1 MRFISLFSKHMALIY
16 RCISVAAAV
25 LIAGITAYYMIL
37 GDYSLMDYRLY
48 INAFALAF
56 VIFTIA
62 WPVKIE
68 FLATVTLVYAVEIL
82 ITTPLRENLMG
93 FMMYVLTC
101 AILFSRGFFRK
112 NRMAKIIMS
121 IIIFFG
127 LFATQLRFGANVFV
141 ESIFILAE
149 YAFVVFLIIL
159 FYYLYLRN
167 QGKSP
172 IEKEL
177 DLSLFPELTER
188 DKEWI
193 ELILQ
198 ETKYSTIASQY
209 KITEGAVKNRM
220 RLIFKTLDVSDR
232 IGFMATYGGFTI
244 KK

>member
-1 MRFISLFSKHMALIY
+1 MALIY

>member
-16 RCISVAAAV
+16 RSISVAAAV

-112 NRMAKIIMS
+112 NRMMKIILS

-127 LFATQLRFGANVFV
+127 LFATQLRFGADVFV
-141 ESIFILAE
+141 ESIFVLAE

>member
-1 MRFISLFSKHMALIY
+1 
-16 RCISVAAAV
+16 
-25 LIAGITAYYMIL
+25 
-37 GDYSLMDYRLY
+37 
-48 INAFALAF
+48 
-56 VIFTIA
+56 
-62 WPVKIE
+62 
-68 FLATVTLVYAVEIL
+68 
-82 ITTPLRENLMG
+82 MG
-93 FMMYVLTC
+93 FMMYILTC

-112 NRMAKIIMS
+112 SRLTKIIVA

-127 LFATQLRFGANVFV
+127 LFATQLRFGADVFV
-141 ESIFILAE
+141 ESIFVLAE

>member
-1 MRFISLFSKHMALIY
+1 MRFISLFSKYMALIY
-16 RCISVAAAV
+16 RCISVAASI
-25 LIAGITAYYMIL
+25 LIAGITAYYLIL
-37 GDYSLMDYRLY
+37 GEYSVTDFRLY
-48 INAFALAF
+48 INIFALVF
-56 VIFTIA
+56 VLVTIA

-82 ITTPLRENLMG
+82 IRTPLRENLMG

-127 LFATQLRFGANVFV
+127 LFVTQLRFGADIFV
-141 ESIFILAE
+141 ESLFVLAE

-177 DLSLFPELTER
+177 DLSIFPELTER

-232 IGFMATYGGFTI
+232 IGFMATYGGFKI

>member
-16 RCISVAAAV
+16 RCISIVAAILISAV
-25 LIAGITAYYMIL
+25 TVFFMITGAYSFT
-37 GDYSLMDYRLY
+37 DFRLY
-48 INAFALAF
+48 INLFSLVF
-56 VIFTIA
+56 VVVSIV

-68 FLATVTLVYAVEIL
+68 FLATVSFVYAVEIL
-82 ITTPLRENLMG
+82 ITKVLSEDLMG

-112 NRMAKIIMS
+112 NRIGKIIVA
-121 IIIFFG
+121 IIIFFA
-127 LFATQLRFGANVFV
+127 LFSTELRFGVNTFV
-141 ESIFILAE
+141 ESLFVLAE
-149 YAFVVFLIIL
+149 YSFVLFLIIL

-177 DLSLFPELTER
+177 DLSLFPELTDR

-220 RLIFKTLDVSDR
+220 RVIFKTLDVSDR
-232 IGFMATYGGFTI
+232 IGFMATYGGYTI

>member
-37 GDYSLMDYRLY
+37 GEYSLMDFRLY
-48 INAFALAF
+48 LNAFALAF

-68 FLATVTLVYAVEIL
+68 FLATVTLVYAIEIL
-82 ITTPLRENLMG
+82 ISTPLRDNLMG

-101 AILFSRGFFRK
+101 AIFFSRGFFRK
-112 NRMAKIIMS
+112 NRMMKIILS
-121 IIIFFG
+121 IIIFFA
-127 LFATQLRFGANVFV
+127 LFATELRFGAEIFV
-141 ESIFILAE
+141 ESLFVLAE
-149 YAFVVFLIIL
+149 YSFVLFLIIL

-172 IEKEL
+172 IENEL

-193 ELILQ
+193 ELILL

-220 RLIFKTLDVSDR
+220 RVIFKTLDVSDR
-232 IGFMATYGGFTI
+232 IGFMATYGGYTI